1 MQTSTYQQYLQAKNA
16 HPRKYARDLAG
27 LLGISE
33 AELTH
38 ARVGQD
44 ARRLQGDA
52 KTWLTALE
60 QVGNTKSITRNNYA
74 VHEHVGY
81 YRNQHLDGHAGLIL
95 NPRELDLRLFLH
107 QWASAFSLV
116 ETSPRGERQSI
127 QFFDHQGDAILKV
140 YATDA
145 TDMQAWRQLI
155 DKFTAGENPAL
166 LIQPQAAAVA
176 ETSETEHNP
185 ALEAEWRAM
194 TDVHQFFILL
204 RRYNLT
210 RQQAFRAVSDDL
222 AYQVDN
228 VALSQILF
236 AAKDVQ
242 NEIMVFVGNRG
253 CVQIFTGK
261 IERVERMEQHAE
273 WINIF
278 NQDFTLH
285 LIENAIAESW
295 ITRKPTADGI
305 VTSLELY
312 AADGTQI
319 AQLFGQRTEGT
330 PEQQQ
335 WRDQIGSLKPLKDL
349 AA

>member
-1 MQTSTYQQYLQAKNA
+1 MQTSIYQQYLQAKIA
-16 HPRKYARDLAG
+16 HPRKYARDLAD

-38 ARVGQD
+38 ARVGHD
-44 ARRLQGDA
+44 ATRLRGDA
-52 KTWLTALE
+52 KSWLTALE
-60 QVGNTKSITRNNYA
+60 QVGNTKSITRNDYA

-81 YRNQHLDGHAGLIL
+81 YRNQQLDGHAGLIL

-116 ETSPRGERQSI
+116 ETTPRGERQSI

-145 TDMQAWRQLI
+145 TELPAWRQ
-155 DKFTAGENPAL
+155 FVEQFAGDENPAL
-166 LIQPQAAAVA
+166 AIRPSATDMAAASSV
-176 ETSETEHNP
+176 EHNP
-185 ALEAEWRAM
+185 ELEADWRAM
-194 TDVHQFFILL
+194 TDIHQFFILL
-204 RRYNLT
+204 KRYNLT

-228 VALSQILF
+228 SALAQMLF
-236 AAKDVQ
+236 AAQDAQ

-273 WINIF
+273 WINVF
-278 NQDFTLH
+278 NHDFTLH

-295 ITRKPTADGI
+295 VTRKPTADGI

-335 WRDQIGSLKPLKDL
+335 WREQISALKPLKEL

>member
-1 MQTSTYQQYLQAKNA
+1 MQTSIYQQYLQAKIA
-16 HPRKYARDLAG
+16 HPRKYARDLAAQ
-27 LLGISE
+27 LGISE

-38 ARVGQD
+38 ARVGHD
-44 ARRLQGDA
+44 AQRLQGDA
-52 KTWLTALE
+52 KAWLGALE
-60 QVGNTKSITRNNYA
+60 QVGNTKSITRNHYA

-107 QWASAFSLV
+107 QWASAFALREV
-116 ETSPRGERQSI
+116 TPRGERHSI
-127 QFFDHQGDAILKV
+127 QFFDRQGDAILKV
-140 YATDA
+140 YTTDT
-145 TDMQAWRQLI
+145 TDMPAWQQFI
-155 DKFTAGENPAL
+155 EKFVSAENPAL
-166 LIQPQAAAVA
+166 AIDVLPA
-176 ETSETEHNP
+176 NP
-185 ALEAEWRAM
+185 AATPSAEPNPQFEAEWRAM

-204 RRYNLT
+204 KRYNLT

-228 VALSQILF
+228 GALSQILF
-236 AAKDVQ
+236 AAREEQ

-285 LIENAIAESW
+285 LIENSIAESW

-335 WRDQIGSLKPLKDL
+335 WREQIGALKPLKDL

>member
-1 MQTSTYQQYLQAKNA
+1 MQTSIYQQYLQAKIA
-16 HPRKYARDLAG
+16 HPRKYARDLAA

-44 ARRLQGDA
+44 AQRLQGGA
-52 KTWLTALE
+52 KSWLNALE
-60 QVGNTKSITRNNYA
+60 QVGNTKSITRNHYA

-81 YRNQHLDGHAGLIL
+81 YQNQSLDGHAGLIL
-95 NPRELDLRLFLH
+95 NPRGLDLRLFLH
-107 QWASAFSLV
+107 QWAFAFALC
-116 ETSPRGERQSI
+116 ETTPRGERQSI

-140 YATDA
+140 YATE
-145 TDMQAWRQLI
+145 TTEMSAWRQFIETFVSTDNPTLAI
-155 DKFTAGENPAL
+155 RPVTGEPMAN
-166 LIQPQAAAVA
+166 AAATA
-176 ETSETEHNP
+176 HP
-185 ALEAEWRAM
+185 QLEADWRAM
-194 TDVHQFFILL
+194 TDVHQFFMLL
-204 RRYNLT
+204 KRYNLT
-210 RQQAFRAVSDDL
+210 RQQAFRSVSDEL
-222 AYQVDN
+222 AYRVSND
-228 VALSQILF
+228 ALSQILF
-236 AAKDVQ
+236 AAQETK

-253 CVQIFTGK
+253 CVQIFTGE
-261 IERVERMEQHAE
+261 IERVERMAQHAE
-273 WINIF
+273 WINVF

-295 ITRKPTADGI
+295 VTRKPTADGI

-330 PEQQQ
+330 AEQQS
-335 WRDQIGSLKPLKDL
+335 WRKQINALKPLKEL

>member
-1 MQTSTYQQYLQAKNA
+1 MQTSIYQQYLQAKTA
-16 HPRKYARDLAG
+16 HPRKYARDLAA

-38 ARVGQD
+38 SRVGHD
-44 ARRLQGDA
+44 AKRLQGDA
-52 KTWLTALE
+52 KSWLTTLE

-107 QWASAFSLV
+107 QWSSAFFLV
-116 ETSPRGERQSI
+116 ETTPRGERQSI

-145 TDMQAWRQLI
+145 TDMPAWRQFV
-155 DKFTAGENPAL
+155 DQFASAENPAL
-166 LIQPQAAAVA
+166 VIRPQAADAAAASAV
-176 ETSETEHNP
+176 EYNP
-185 ALEAEWRAM
+185 ELEAEWRAM

-210 RQQAFRAVSDDL
+210 RQQAFRAVSDEL
-222 AYQVDN
+222 AYRVDN
-228 VALSQILF
+228 TALSQILF
-236 AAKDVQ
+236 AAKDAQ
-242 NEIMVFVGNRG
+242 NEIMIFVGNRG

-273 WINIF
+273 WINVF
-278 NQDFTLH
+278 NQYFTLH
-285 LIENAIAESW
+285 LIENSIAESW
-295 ITRKPTADGI
+295 VTRKPTADGI

-335 WRDQIGSLKPLKDL
+335 WREQISALKALKDL

>member
-1 MQTSTYQQYLQAKNA
+1 MQTSLYQQYLDAKTA
-16 HPRKYARDLAG
+16 HPRKYARDLAA

-38 ARVGQD
+38 ARVGHD
-44 ARRLQGDA
+44 AQRLQGDA
-52 KTWLTALE
+52 KSWLGALE
-60 QVGNTKSITRNNYA
+60 QVGKTKSITRNEYA

-107 QWASAFSLV
+107 SWASAFFLR
-116 ETSPRGERQSI
+116 ETTPRGERESI

-140 YATDA
+140 YPTDD
-145 TDMQAWRQLI
+145 TDSQAWRQVI
-155 DKFTAGENPAL
+155 ATFASGENPAL
-166 LIQPQAAAVA
+166 LIRPPAADAAAVPA
-176 ETSETEHNP
+176 AQHNP
-185 ALEAEWRAM
+185 EFEADWRAM

-204 RRYNLT
+204 KRYNLT

-228 VALSQILF
+228 HALSQILF
-236 AAKDVQ
+236 AAKDAQ

-261 IERVERMEQHAE
+261 IERVERVEQHAE

-295 ITRKPTADGI
+295 VTRKPTADGI

-330 PEQQQ
+330 AEQQQ
-335 WRDQIGSLKPLKDL
+335 WREQIAALKPRKDL